1 MRPFTRCNFGS
12 YKKLKEKTLNAMFLS
27 MDQSQDTFEMATA
40 IRIITR
46 ERINHED
53 IEHCIDDIVLHHIA
67 PTIIHGVCL

>member
-1 MRPFTRCNFGS
+1 
-12 YKKLKEKTLNAMFLS
+12 MFLS